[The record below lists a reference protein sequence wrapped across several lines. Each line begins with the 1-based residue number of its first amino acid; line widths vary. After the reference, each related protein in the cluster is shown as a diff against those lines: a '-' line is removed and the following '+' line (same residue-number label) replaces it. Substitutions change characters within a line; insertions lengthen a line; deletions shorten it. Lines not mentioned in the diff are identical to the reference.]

1 MTVSKVRLDCVFS
14 DPFGK
19 SASAIMEYLIE
30 TDPDQVSDEE
40 ILNLVDRRVQASN
53 EDILESIRAA
63 SSFQT
68 DMSVPISPRIYR
80 ADMSVIPTIVTR
92 WRMIRKYF

>member
-53 EDILESIRAA
+53 EDILESIHGYEVTNHHFKWWFGRAL
-63 SSFQT
+63 
-68 DMSVPISPRIYR
+68 
-80 ADMSVIPTIVTR
+80 
-92 WRMIRKYF
+92 